1 VEIRMTPAAPRSR
14 TLQRATRYLVAS
26 LFWLPAIAAAQDAWN
41 PDEVLKKEGYVKPP
55 AVVERIITT
64 PRTDISYSLQSPDR
78 KWFVRTAMPDRGD
91 IRDYGKPHIY
101 LGGLAVDVK
110 ANRARQM
117 TMRAGTA
124 LILVDARTNAT
135 KSLAVPKGATVSS
148 PTWSPTGTHLA
159 YVANFADASHVYVAD
174 VVTGKSTQLTRT
186 PLLATLETGVDWSSD
201 GKTITV
207 VLIPEGRV
215 APTHGPASKMAAS
228 SLDRRK
234 DRTHY

>member
-1 VEIRMTPAAPRSR
+1 MTPAVSRSQN
-14 TLQRATRYLVAS
+14 LQRAMRYVVAA
-26 LFWLPAIAAAQDAWN
+26 LFWLPAIAAAQEAWN

-64 PRTDISYSLQSPDR
+64 SRTDISYSLPSPDR

-110 ANRARQM
+110 ANRARQL

-124 LILVDARTNAT
+124 LILVDPRTNAT
-135 KSLAVPKGATVSS
+135 KTLEVPKGATVSS
-148 PTWSPTGTHLA
+148 PAWSPTGTQLA
-159 YVANFADASHVYVAD
+159 WVANFADASHVYVSD

-186 PLLATLETGVDWSSD
+186 PLLATLETGVDWSAD
-201 GKTITV
+201 GKAITV
-207 VLIPEGRV
+207 VLIPDGRGPV
-215 APTHGPASKMAAS
+215 PTHGP
-228 SLDRRK
+228 DGV
-234 DRTHY
+234 